1 LVLKIASS
9 ITNTHYTYSGL
20 DMFGWFLSLV
30 PESIFILI
38 YYIMLS
44 AGIVLYIA
52 SKLVAWVPMMGQYK
66 LPAELVGVVLL
77 VVGAYFYGGHG
88 VQSAWLA
95 RVAELEAKVKIAEEK
110 SQQVNTVIET
120 KIVTKIKVV
129 KENVYVNREIIKEVA
144 GKQLDAQCTL
154 PKSTVSLHDSA
165 SRNEVPE
172 RAAATDGTPSGVEAS
187 RLLDRV
193 VENYGAC
200 YENAEK
206 LKMWQ
211 EWYKEQKKIFE
222 SVK

>member
-1 LVLKIASS
+1 MAQL
-9 ITNTHYTYSGL
+9 
-20 DMFGWFLSLV
+20 GWMLSLI
-30 PESIFILI
+30 PDSLFIWI
-38 YYIMLS
+38 TYILFGI
-44 AGIVLYIA
+44 GIVLYVA
-52 SKLVAWVPMMGQYK
+52 SKLVVWIPMMGQYK
-66 LPAELVGVVLL
+66 LPAELVGVVFL
-77 VVGAYFYGGHG
+77 VVGSYLFGSYGTET
-88 VQSAWLA
+88 AWRE
-95 RVAELEAKVKIAEEK
+95 RVRELEAKVKVAEEK

-120 KIVTKIKVV
+120 KIVEKIKVV

-172 RAAATDGTPSGVEAS
+172 RAAAVDGTPSGIEAS

-200 YENAEK
+200 HENAEK
-206 LKMWQ
+206 LRAWQ
-211 EWYKEQKKIFE
+211 EWYTEQKKIFE

>member
-1 LVLKIASS
+1 MWQIQW
-9 ITNTHYTYSGL
+9 I
-20 DMFGWFLSLV
+20 LSLI
-30 PESIFILI
+30 PDSFFIWITYILI
-38 YYIMLS
+38 AI
-44 AGIVLYIA
+44 GVGLYVI
-52 SKLVAWVPMMGQYK
+52 SKLVTWIPLIAQYK
-66 LPAELVGVVLL
+66 LPAELSGVLL
-77 VVGAYFYGGHG
+77 LVIGSFLFGSYGTEM
-88 VQSAWLA
+88 AWRE
-95 RVAELEAKVKIAEEK
+95 RVAELEAKVKVAEEK
-110 SQQVNTVIET
+110 SQQVNTVIQE

-165 SRNEVPE
+165 SRNEVARGPE
-172 RAAATDGTPSGVEAS
+172 STDGAPSGIEAS

-193 VENYGAC
+193 VENYGSC
-200 YENAEK
+200 HENAEK

>member
-1 LVLKIASS
+1 MWQL
-9 ITNTHYTYSGL
+9 
-20 DMFGWFLSLV
+20 GWMTSLI
-30 PESIFILI
+30 PDSIFIWLT
-38 YYIMLS
+38 YGLFGL
-44 AGIVLYIA
+44 GILLYVA
-52 SKLVAWVPMMGQYK
+52 SKLVTWLPMISQYK
-66 LPAELVGVVLL
+66 LPAELVGVVFL
-77 VVGAYFYGGHG
+77 VVGSYLFGSYGTEMT
-88 VQSAWLA
+88 WRE
-95 RVAELEAKVKIAEEK
+95 RVAELEAKVKAAEEQ

-120 KIVTKIKVV
+120 KIITKVKVI

-154 PKSTVSLHDSA
+154 PRSTVSLHDSA

-200 YENAEK
+200 HENAEK
-206 LKMWQ
+206 LRMWQ
-211 EWYKEQKKIFE
+211 EWYREQKKIFE

>member
-1 LVLKIASS
+1 VWQIQWVLALIPDSFFLWITYLLIAVGV
-9 ITNTHYTYSGL
+9 GL
-20 DMFGWFLSLV
+20 YV
-30 PESIFILI
+30 
-38 YYIMLS
+38 
-44 AGIVLYIA
+44 A
-52 SKLVAWVPMMGQYK
+52 SKLVTWIPLISQYK

-77 VVGAYFYGGHG
+77 VAGSYLFGSHG
-88 VQSAWLA
+88 TEMAWRE
-95 RVAELEAKVKIAEEK
+95 RVKELEAKVKAAEEK

-120 KIVTKIKVV
+120 KIVEKIKVV

-187 RLLDRV
+187 RLLDTV

-200 YENAEK
+200 HENAEK
-206 LKMWQ
+206 LRAWQ
-211 EWYKEQKKIFE
+211 EWYRDQKKIFE

>member
-1 LVLKIASS
+1 MWQIQWVLALIPDSFFLWITYLLIAVGV
-9 ITNTHYTYSGL
+9 GL
-20 DMFGWFLSLV
+20 YV
-30 PESIFILI
+30 
-38 YYIMLS
+38 
-44 AGIVLYIA
+44 A
-52 SKLVAWVPMMGQYK
+52 SKLVTWIPLISQYK

-77 VVGAYFYGGHG
+77 VAGSYLFGSHG
-88 VQSAWLA
+88 TEMAWRE
-95 RVAELEAKVKIAEEK
+95 RVRELEAKVKVAEEK

-120 KIVTKIKVV
+120 KIVEKIKVV

-154 PKSTVSLHDSA
+154 PKSTISLHDSA

-187 RLLDRV
+187 KLLDTV

-200 YENAEK
+200 HENAEK

>member
-1 LVLKIASS
+1 MSQ
-9 ITNTHYTYSGL
+9 
-20 DMFGWFLSLV
+20 FGWILS
-30 PESIFILI
+30 FIPNSLFVWI
-38 YYIMLS
+38 YY
-44 AGIVLYIA
+44 AFTIVGVSLYIG
-52 SKLVAWVPMMGQYK
+52 SKLVTWIPMMGQYK

-77 VVGAYFYGGHG
+77 VIGSYLFGSYGTEM
-88 VQSAWLA
+88 AWRE
-95 RVAELEAKVKIAEEK
+95 RVAELEAKVKVAEEK

-120 KIVTKIKVV
+120 KIVTKVKVI

-154 PKSTVSLHDSA
+154 PKSTVVLHDSA

-200 YENAEK
+200 HENAEK
-206 LKMWQ
+206 LRMWQ
-211 EWYKEQKKIFE
+211 EWYREQKKIFE

>member
-1 LVLKIASS
+1 MSQLSWMLGLIPDS
-9 ITNTHYTYSGL
+9 IVIWLYYLLLGSG
-20 DMFGWFLSLV
+20 V
-30 PESIFILI
+30 C
-38 YYIMLS
+38 
-44 AGIVLYIA
+44 LYIA
-52 SKLVAWVPMMGQYK
+52 SKLVVWIPMMGQYK
-66 LPAELVGVVLL
+66 LPAEVIGVVVLAGACYLL
-77 VVGAYFYGGHG
+77 GGYGTEM
-88 VQSAWLA
+88 AWRD
-95 RVAELEAKVKIAEEK
+95 RVRELEAKVKVAEEQ
-110 SQQVNTVIET
+110 SQQVNTIIET
-120 KIVTKIKVV
+120 KIVTKVKVI

-200 YENAEK
+200 HENAEK
-206 LKMWQ
+206 LRGWQ
-211 EWYKEQKKIFE
+211 EWYREQKKIFE

>member
-1 LVLKIASS
+1 M
-9 ITNTHYTYSGL
+9 GQ
-20 DMFGWFLSLV
+20 FGWMLSLV
-30 PESIFILI
+30 PDSLFVWI
-38 YYIMLS
+38 YYIMLTL
-44 AGIVLYIA
+44 GVGLYIA
-52 SKLVAWVPMMGQYK
+52 SKLIKWIPLMGQYK

-77 VVGAYFYGGHG
+77 VVGAYFYGGHS

-120 KIVTKIKVV
+120 KIVEKIKIV

-154 PKSTVSLHDSA
+154 PKSTVVLHDSA

-200 YENAEK
+200 HENAEK
-206 LKMWQ
+206 LRAWQ